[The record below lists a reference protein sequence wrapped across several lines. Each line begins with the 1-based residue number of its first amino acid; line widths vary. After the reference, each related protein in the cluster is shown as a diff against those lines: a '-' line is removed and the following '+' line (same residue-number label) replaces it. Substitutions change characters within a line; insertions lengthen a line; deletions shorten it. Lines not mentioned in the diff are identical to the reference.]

1 MLQIAEQVRRTRG
14 RPPIRSD
21 EETRRLLIEA
31 AAEEFQANGYAGTCM
46 AAVAQRAGVST
57 KTVYRLIPNKADLL
71 TRVVS
76 DRIGQFV
83 LEIEPDALDAL
94 PLPDALER
102 MLLAYGTLVLSE
114 RTIAMHRLVIRE
126 CDQFPEVAAAFY
138 EAAIRRAN
146 DAMARWMRRQ
156 RERGLIA
163 LEDPQAAAG
172 MLRGMMSMDPRGHAR
187 TTHRP
192 RSGGNSHASETV
204 RTAFSRRL
212 LGAMKVVVG
221 RRIFRW
227 RLRRPDQAR

>member
-1 MLQIAEQVRRTRG
+1 MVQIAEQVRRTRG

-21 EETRRLLIEA
+21 EATRRLLIEA

-83 LEIEPDALDAL
+83 LEIEPDALDTL
-94 PLPDALER
+94 PLPEALER
-102 MLLAYGTLVLSE
+102 MLLAYGTLTLSE

-146 DAMARWMRRQ
+146 DAMARWLRRQ

-172 MLRGMMSMDPRGHAR
+172 MLRGMMSMDPQRA
-187 TTHRP
+187 
-192 RSGGNSHASETV
+192 V
-204 RTAFSRRL
+204 M
-212 LGAMKVVVG
+212 LGQRAA
-221 RRIFRW
+221 
-227 RLRRPDQAR
+227 PDQEEIAERAKQCARLFLGGCLVR

>member
-1 MLQIAEQVRRTRG
+1 MVEIAEQVRRTRG

-57 KTVYRLIPNKADLL
+57 KTIYRLIPNKADLL

-94 PLPDALER
+94 PLPEALER
-102 MLLAYGTLVLSE
+102 MLLAYGALVLSE

-146 DAMARWMRRQ
+146 DARARWLLRQ

-172 MLRGMMSMDPRGHAR
+172 MLRGMMSMDPQRAVMLGQRAAPGQEEIAERAKQCAR
-187 TTHRP
+187 LFLD
-192 RSGGNSHASETV
+192 GCLV
-204 RTAFSRRL
+204 R
-212 LGAMKVVVG
+212 
-221 RRIFRW
+221 
-227 RLRRPDQAR
+227 